1 MKTYTFFIIFYL
13 SIVQIFAQNTKPTVP
28 YQKVRYYGTSQLD
41 TFPYLWYVTDSVPE
55 WDSEYFNAY
64 SKVSER
70 PTIIVQDSFIYRINA
85 KLEYTEAVNISGPML
100 NGNHITKR
108 NLYTGQLIWQTHY
121 SDVEAGRQETQINA
135 RINPEGNLEV
145 IGYRRARTT
154 ESNNFVTGVFGLNDK
169 DLRLFYREYDV
180 ETGALLQ
187 HRFPDSDDPEAGVII
202 DGSPGAGGK
211 LFFTPG
217 DTTIRFIGIFR
228 QGLTNGFISILMDKG
243 GKKLQKTDTLF
254 TKEPQTNTIFLNKKN
269 EYIILEGNIAEN
281 KLTLHF
287 FDLNMTPLRKIE
299 RQAFNEI
306 GFMRGSI
313 IYTDSDLIQ
322 FSVVKENILPDL
334 HTRVSYIFMDEQ
346 GVVVDS
352 FSRKHINSNYFI
364 SDDGTIFGQQAV
376 WDEEKERMTQIFF
389 MKEPGQ
395 NVRELKVYTSENQYQ
410 LFCNNLYFFENK
422 VLLSC
427 NEDYD
432 FDTKYRASSTLL
444 FNMQDLGFPVSTSDV
459 SVQNIPWNIY
469 PNPVSDEVVLQFEG
483 PTSGRLMISDIT
495 GKLMYQ
501 QNIMQKEKEIVRMFD
516 WNSGM
521 YFFHF
526 VSDSGHYETKKIVKI

>member
-13 SIVQIFAQNTKPTVP
+13 GIVQIFAQNTKPTVP
-28 YQKVRYYGTSQLD
+28 YQKVRYFGTGEQD
-41 TFPYLWYVTDSVPE
+41 TLPYLWYETDSVPE

-64 SKVSER
+64 NKVDGS
-70 PTIIVQDSFIYRINA
+70 PTIIVLDSFIYRINA
-85 KLEYTEAVNISGPML
+85 KTEYLQTPGLKGALL

-121 SDVEAGRQETQINA
+121 SDVEAGRQETKINA

-180 ETGALLQ
+180 KTGDLLR
-187 HRFPDSDDPEAGVII
+187 HLFPESDNPEAGVII

-217 DTTIRFIGIFR
+217 DTTIRFIGTFR
-228 QGLTNGFISILMDKG
+228 QGFDKGFISILMDRSG
-243 GKKLQKTDTLF
+243 LKLGKTDTLF
-254 TKEPQTNTIFLNKKN
+254 TIEDQPNTIFLNKKN
-269 EYIILEGNIAEN
+269 EYILLERNIAEN

-287 FDLNMTPLRKIE
+287 YDQSMKPTRKIE
-299 RQAFNEI
+299 RQAFIEI
-306 GFMRGSI
+306 GNI
-313 IYTDSDLIQ
+313 TATVQYPDSDLIQ
-322 FSVVKENILPDL
+322 FVVFKDSGAPDF
-334 HTRVSYIFMDEQ
+334 HKRFTYIFMDEQ
-346 GVVVDS
+346 GLVVDS
-352 FSRKHINSNYFI
+352 FTRIQRPITFVKLE
-364 SDDGTIFGQQAV
+364 DGMIIGQHDL
-376 WDEEKERMTQIFF
+376 WDEEKDRMTKVFF
-389 MKEPGQ
+389 TKKPGE
-395 NVRELKVYTSENQYQ
+395 ELIERKVYTALDKYH
-410 LFCNNLYFFENK
+410 LFCYDIQIFGNK
-422 VLLSC
+422 ILLSC
-427 NEDYD
+427 IEDYN
-432 FDTKYRASSTLL
+432 FDTPYDASSTLL
-444 FNMQDLGFPVSTSDV
+444 FNMEDLGFPVSTLDV

-483 PTSGRLMISDIT
+483 PTSGRLMISDFT
-495 GKLMYQ
+495 GTMMYQ
-501 QNIMQKEKEIVRMFD
+501 QNIMQKEKEIVPMFD

>member
-13 SIVQIFAQNTKPTVP
+13 GIVQIFAQNTKPTVP

-41 TFPYLWYVTDSVPE
+41 TFPYLWYETDSVPE

-85 KLEYTEAVNISGPML
+85 KIEYTTAINFSGTML

-121 SDVEAGRQETQINA
+121 SDVEAGRQETKINA

-154 ESNNFVTGVFGLNDK
+154 ESNNFVTGAFGLNDK

-180 ETGALLQ
+180 ETGDLLQ

-217 DTTIRFIGIFR
+217 DTTIRFTGTFR
-228 QGLTNGFISILMDKG
+228 QGLTNGFISILMDRS

-254 TKEPQTNTIFLNKKN
+254 TKESQSNTIFLNKKN
-269 EYIILEGNIAEN
+269 EYLILEGNIAEN
-281 KLTLHF
+281 KMILHF
-287 FDLNMTPLRKIE
+287 FDLNMAPLRKIE
-299 RQAFNEI
+299 RPAFNE
-306 GFMRGSI
+306 RGTITASVQ
-313 IYTDSDLIQ
+313 YPDSDLIQ
-322 FSVVKENILPDL
+322 FAVFKDNVPPDL
-334 HTRVSYIFMDEQ
+334 HRRLTYIFMDDQ

-352 FSRKHINSNYFI
+352 FTRKHRFSNFYRR
-364 SDDGTIFGQQAV
+364 DDGIIFGLQAV
-376 WDEEKERMTQIFF
+376 WDEEKERMTKVFF

-395 NVRELKVYTSENQYQ
+395 DVRELKVYTSENQYQ

-444 FNMQDLGFPVSTSDV
+444 FNMQDLGFPVSTLDV
-459 SVQNIPWNIY
+459 SVQNIPWDIY
-469 PNPVSDEVVLQFEG
+469 PNPVSNEVVMSFEK
-483 PTSGRLMISDIT
+483 PSSGILIVSDIT
-495 GKLMYQ
+495 GTMIYK
-501 QNIMQKEKEIVRMFD
+501 QNILQKEKEIVTMFD

>member
-1 MKTYTFFIIFYL
+1 
-13 SIVQIFAQNTKPTVP
+13 
-28 YQKVRYYGTSQLD
+28 
-41 TFPYLWYVTDSVPE
+41 
-55 WDSEYFNAY
+55 
-64 SKVSER
+64 
-70 PTIIVQDSFIYRINA
+70 
-85 KLEYTEAVNISGPML
+85 ML

-121 SDVEAGRQETQINA
+121 SDVEAGRQETKINA

-154 ESNNFVTGVFGLNDK
+154 ESNNFVTGAFGLNDK

-180 ETGALLQ
+180 ENGALLQ

-202 DGSPGAGGK
+202 DSTPGAGGK

-287 FDLNMTPLRKIE
+287 YDLNMIPLRKIE

-334 HTRVSYIFMDEQ
+334 HTRMTYIFMDEQ
-346 GVVVDS
+346 GMVVDS
-352 FSRKHINSNYFI
+352 FSRKHRNSSYFI
-364 SDDGTIFGQQAV
+364 SDDGTIFGQQDV

-389 MKEPGQ
+389 MKVPGQ
-395 NVRELKVYTSENQYQ
+395 DVRELKVYTSENQYQ
-410 LFCNNLYFFENK
+410 LYCNNLYFFENK
-422 VLLSC
+422 ILISC

-444 FNMQDLGFPVSTSDV
+444 FNIQDLGFPVSTLDV

-469 PNPVSDEVVLQFEG
+469 PNPVSDEVVLQFEV

-501 QNIMQKEKEIVRMFD
+501 QNIIQSENESVSTED
-516 WNSGM
+516 WSSGV
-521 YFFHF
+521 YFIHF
-526 VSDSGHYETKKIVKI
+526 VSETGRYETKKMIKI